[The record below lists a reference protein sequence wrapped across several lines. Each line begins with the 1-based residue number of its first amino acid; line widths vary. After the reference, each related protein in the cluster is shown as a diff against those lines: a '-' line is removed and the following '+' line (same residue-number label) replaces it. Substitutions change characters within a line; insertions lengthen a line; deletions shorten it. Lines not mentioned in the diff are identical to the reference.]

1 MFDEEKN
8 NRKCEYIYT
17 YLFIYILWNNVI
29 VSPEPHNVYQKL
41 YYIPNVYLA
50 ALLIGLSGF
59 YLCRYIFRF
68 TIYAAKSALCRHA
81 IHLHRQ
87 TQASAHTHTHP
98 IWVNQFVSSSI
109 LFSLWILR
117 ETWIRQISFF
127 VDYICSGITIFL
139 LLLLNSNT

>member
-59 YLCRYIFRF
+59 YLRRYIFRF

-87 TQASAHTHTHP
+87 TQASAHTHISDLGQP
-98 IWVNQFVSSSI
+98 ICFFFI

-127 VDYICSGITIFL
+127 VDYICSGITIFFIVIIKQ
-139 LLLLNSNT
+139 